1 MLRSSSIHEPSDPPV
16 RLVFVLFFEII
27 VEKMGGWLPR
37 GMGLIKST
45 HPQPS
50 TRRTYTLSWLFF
62 TDTDDSMTSAPNQ
75 IDTNR
80 KPLGAGS
87 VLSYV
92 IQTYRT
98 YSVPPD
104 LKFHAEALNFL
115 FKLDNDPAAGSPT
128 TTLLRL
134 LPGSSHCDQI
144 SFQQTEPPKRPQL
157 TGP

>member
-1 MLRSSSIHEPSDPPV
+1 
-16 RLVFVLFFEII
+16 
-27 VEKMGGWLPR
+27 MGCWLPR

-50 TRRTYTLSWLFF
+50 TRRTYTLSWFFF
-62 TDTDDSMTSAPNQ
+62 TDTDAVYICSEPDRHQQNAVV
-75 IDTNR
+75 
-80 KPLGAGS
+80 AGG
-87 VLSYV
+87 VLSYI

-104 LKFHAEALNFL
+104 LKLHAEAFNFL

-128 TTLLRL
+128 ATLLRL